1 VVAGDL
7 TSSGNSGDGG
17 PATLATFNGPF
28 GASSD
33 KSGNLYVVDS
43 NNHLIRQIAG
53 DTGIITTFAGTKG
66 YSGRSG
72 DGSYAVNCYLYY
84 PYDVD
89 VDASGNVYIADTYNH
104 YIRVV
109 YATTGII
116 TAYAGVGGYTGSSGD
131 GGYAY
136 NAYLYYPRGI
146 AFDISGNL
154 YIADTY
160 NHRIRKVVTS
170 TGIISTIAG
179 VNAYCYYPGLGC
191 YMTPQNNL
199 YYFNACYWTTT
210 CSGTGYACAYC
221 GYDATGVNC
230 AFCSFSYSCAQCC
243 VTQWSTT
250 SSWYCSQ
257 NGVWYGYTGGGSAS
271 YIPNAGYYGDQMA
284 ATSTWLNYPMDVAV
298 DKSGNVYI
306 ADTNNYRIRKVAAS
320 TGIITTAIGT
330 GSYGMTTTDGLLGN
344 ATSLGAVNRLLID
357 SSNNLLYA
365 DSNVQRVRVMSL
377 STRRISTLAGAGT
390 SASAVA
396 SGPSSSSRIVGPYA
410 VGVSPYGDY
419 YITDQSVVWKVQGE
433 YDVIYIIFIFM
444 LRLVIYLHI

>member
-1 VVAGDL
+1 
-7 TSSGNSGDGG
+7 
-17 PATLATFNGPF
+17 
-28 GASSD
+28 
-33 KSGNLYVVDS
+33 
-43 NNHLIRQIAG
+43 
-53 DTGIITTFAGTKG
+53 
-66 YSGRSG
+66 
-72 DGSYAVNCYLYY
+72 
-84 PYDVD
+84 
-89 VDASGNVYIADTYNH
+89 
-104 YIRVV
+104 
-109 YATTGII
+109 
-116 TAYAGVGGYTGSSGD
+116 
-131 GGYAY
+131 
-136 NAYLYYPRGI
+136 
-146 AFDISGNL
+146 
-154 YIADTY
+154 
-160 NHRIRKVVTS
+160 
-170 TGIISTIAG
+170 
-179 VNAYCYYPGLGC
+179 
-191 YMTPQNNL
+191 
-199 YYFNACYWTTT
+199 
-210 CSGTGYACAYC
+210 
-221 GYDATGVNC
+221 
-230 AFCSFSYSCAQCC
+230 
-243 VTQWSTT
+243 
-250 SSWYCSQ
+250 
-257 NGVWYGYTGGGSAS
+257 
-271 YIPNAGYYGDQMA
+271 MA